1 MMNTRG
7 SVLRCAFAGLA
18 ALALL
23 LAATQALAAE
33 KRKIKWVQSIYMDEK
48 GNGLKH
54 PEGVACRD
62 DYFLVADTGNRR
74 ILRYSYDGDTV
85 TPKAEFLIPKSYP
98 LMLEMNSK
106 GDIYFLDGRERRI
119 EMLSAAGEA
128 KGVLKPKSLPSSQK
142 IVPKAFAIGADDGIY
157 VLDIFSAR
165 VLVLDSEG
173 QYRRHVD
180 LPDEYGFFS
189 DVAVDAQGNIYLLD
203 GADAVVYKAAVGADR
218 FTRLTEDLDAYLN
231 FPTNLTVDGRGVLYL
246 VDQYG
251 SGLVLVSGGGSFQGR
266 VLEMGWGEKGLYYP
280 SQICVSP
287 NGNLLIADRSNNR
300 VQRFRQKKGGSA
312 QRKDEAAPAE

>member
-1 MMNTRG
+1 MMNTRS
-7 SVLRCAFAGLA
+7 SVFRCAFAGLA
-18 ALALL
+18 ALVFL
-23 LAATQALAAE
+23 LAAAQALAAE

-48 GNGLKH
+48 GNGLKY

-62 DYFLVADTGNRR
+62 DYFVVADTGNRR

-85 TPKAEFLIPKSYP
+85 TPKAEFLLPKSYP
-98 LMLEMNSK
+98 IMLEMNSK

-119 EMLSAAGEA
+119 VMLSAAGEA
-128 KGVLKPKSLPSSQK
+128 KGTLKPKSLPSSRD
-142 IVPKAFAIGADDGIY
+142 IVPKAFTIGADDGIY

-180 LPDEYGFFS
+180 FPDEYGFFS

-203 GADAVVYKAAVGADR
+203 GADAVVYTAAVGAGR
-218 FTRLTEDLDAYLN
+218 FTRLTEDLDAYMN

-246 VDQYG
+246 VDQHG

-266 VLEMGWGEKGLYYP
+266 MLKMGRGEKGLYYP

-287 NGNLLIADRSNNR
+287 NGNLFIADRSNNR
-300 VQRFRQKKGGSA
+300 VQRFRLNKGGSA
-312 QRKDEAAPAE
+312 PRKDEAAPAE